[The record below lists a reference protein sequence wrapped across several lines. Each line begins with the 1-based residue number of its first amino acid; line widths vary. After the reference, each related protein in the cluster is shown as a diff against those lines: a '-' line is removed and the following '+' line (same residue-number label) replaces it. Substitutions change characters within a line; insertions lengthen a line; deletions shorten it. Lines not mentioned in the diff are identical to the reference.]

1 MIEVNIVVDLKYLFW
16 INTQHLFGGTYF
28 LPFDLAV

>member
-1 MIEVNIVVDLKYLFW
+1 MIEVNAVVDLNYLFW
-16 INTQHLFGGTYF
+16 INTQNLLGGTYF